1 MNRRHLRVVGRMHAC
16 YHSYWLY
23 HFYGHNDF
31 RSDLQ
36 IAVKGLLLIFSR
48 AQDADQ
54 ERQIEE
60 TLCMVLTHQLDWS
73 LDDLELDWEVRQIVD
88 GILADLPAPDFEME

>member
-1 MNRRHLRVVGRMHAC
+1 M
-16 YHSYWLY
+16 
-23 HFYGHNDF
+23 
-31 RSDLQ
+31 
-36 IAVKGLLLIFSR
+36 KGLLLIFSR

-60 TLCMVLTHQLDWS
+60 TLCMVLTHQLDSS